1 MPLGGIA
8 WQAMQYVLGL
18 ERLGYEVWYIE
29 DGGANPY
36 DPRVNS
42 VVMEC
47 DYNVAYVRRM
57 MERYGLG
64 DRWAYWDAINDV
76 YHGLSREQVHAL
88 YREADGLI
96 NLCVATSSSSS
107 HTADVIVIG
116 GGLIGSSVA
125 LRLAQAKLRVLV
137 FDRGDPGAEASS
149 AAAGMIAPQA
159 ESAEPDAFFAMC
171 AASHALFRDF
181 VAEIEELS
189 GQEVDFRR
197 DGSLLVAV
205 EEKQVAELEKLY
217 WNQTR
222 AGLPLERLTPP
233 ALEQK
238 MPGLSS
244 KVRMALGVSED
255 YWLDS
260 EKLARAVIE
269 AAQRLGV
276 RFYAHCAVEELR
288 VQEKHVEAIRA
299 GSGHAGGEATP
310 FSAGCF
316 VLAAGCWS
324 GGLAAQIGLP
334 LSLQPCRGQMMEFES
349 PREDPPRGPRRN
361 PLLGAPLRPP
371 MVLIGTTVE
380 YAGFEKTVTAEGL
393 QSILNGAMRFA
404 PFLKDCVFRR
414 AWAGLRPDTADHLPV
429 LGYGK
434 LDNLILATGHFR
446 HGILL
451 APITAQLISELA
463 LTRSTS
469 LSLEAYRP
477 TRFA

>member
-1 MPLGGIA
+1 MA
-8 WQAMQYVLGL
+8 A
-18 ERLGYEVWYIE
+18 
-29 DGGANPY
+29 
-36 DPRVNS
+36 
-42 VVMEC
+42 
-47 DYNVAYVRRM
+47 
-57 MERYGLG
+57 
-64 DRWAYWDAINDV
+64 
-76 YHGLSREQVHAL
+76 
-88 YREADGLI
+88 
-96 NLCVATSSSSS
+96 SSSSS
-107 HTADVIVIG
+107 HNADVIVIG
-116 GGLIGSSVA
+116 GGLIGSSIA

-149 AAAGMIAPQA
+149 AAAGMVAPQA

-222 AGLPLERLTPP
+222 AGLPLERLTPA

-238 MPGLSS
+238 MPGLSTE
-244 KVRMALGVSED
+244 VRLALGVSED

-269 AAQRLGV
+269 AARRLGV
-276 RFYAHCAVEELR
+276 RFYPHCAVEELSVR
-288 VQEKHVEAIRA
+288 EKHVEAIRA

-324 GGLAAQIGLP
+324 GGLAAQIGLS

-349 PREDPPRGPRRN
+349 PREIPHVVRAGTHYLVPRSARR
-361 PLLGAPLRPP
+361 
-371 MVLIGTTVE
+371 VLIGTTVE

-434 LDNLILATGHFR
+434 LDNLILSTGHFR

>member
-1 MPLGGIA
+1 M
-8 WQAMQYVLGL
+8 
-18 ERLGYEVWYIE
+18 
-29 DGGANPY
+29 
-36 DPRVNS
+36 
-42 VVMEC
+42 
-47 DYNVAYVRRM
+47 
-57 MERYGLG
+57 
-64 DRWAYWDAINDV
+64 AI
-76 YHGLSREQVHAL
+76 
-88 YREADGLI
+88 
-96 NLCVATSSSSS
+96 SSTSS

-116 GGLIGSSVA
+116 GGLIGSSIA

-217 WNQTR
+217 WNQTH
-222 AGLPLERLTPP
+222 AGLPLERLTPT
-233 ALEQK
+233 ALELK

-244 KVRMALGVSED
+244 EVRMALGVSED

-260 EKLARAVIE
+260 EKFARAVIE

-276 RFYAHCAVEELR
+276 RFYAHCAVEELS
-288 VQEKHVEAIRA
+288 VHEKHVEAIRA

-334 LSLQPCRGQMMEFES
+334 LTLQPCRGQMMEFES
-349 PREDPPRGPRRN
+349 PREIRHVVRAGTHYLVPRSGRR
-361 PLLGAPLRPP
+361 
-371 MVLIGTTVE
+371 VLIGTTVE

-404 PFLKDCVFRR
+404 PFLKDSVFRR